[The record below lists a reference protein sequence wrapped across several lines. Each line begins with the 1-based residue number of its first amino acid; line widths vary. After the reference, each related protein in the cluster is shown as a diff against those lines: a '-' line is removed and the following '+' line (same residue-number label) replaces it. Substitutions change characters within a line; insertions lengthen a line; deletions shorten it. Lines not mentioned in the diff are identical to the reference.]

1 MIQGTSKEIMEAEIC
16 GELAEVFLSLDNYE
30 QSLDYGQK
38 CLALSK
44 KIGRKDLE
52 ALASASVGSAYCKLG
67 DLRRGL
73 EFHTKSLDANSTTGD
88 QKQKCLYNLGVT
100 LSDLGDNESAIRYL
114 RESLTVAE
122 DVGDKLAIGES
133 HGGLGGVYFRTSR
146 YLEAILRNEKHLEMA
161 KEVKDKESQA
171 KACGNLGNFYVTKGD
186 YIKAFALHQQQ
197 LTLYQETGNKL
208 GEGNAKGS
216 LGNVYH
222 YRGEL
227 RKAISNY
234 EAAYCPSQTC

>member
-1 MIQGTSKEIMEAEIC
+1 
-16 GELAEVFLSLDNYE
+16 
-30 QSLDYGQK
+30 
-38 CLALSK
+38 
-44 KIGRKDLE
+44 
-52 ALASASVGSAYCKLG
+52 
-67 DLRRGL
+67 
-73 EFHTKSLDANSTTGD
+73 
-88 QKQKCLYNLGVT
+88 
-100 LSDLGDNESAIRYL
+100 
-114 RESLTVAE
+114 
-122 DVGDKLAIGES
+122 
-133 HGGLGGVYFRTSR
+133 
-146 YLEAILRNEKHLEMA
+146 MA